1 MGRNVGRDTLDATR
15 ISAYMIG
22 ITSFSGYIPRRRLA
36 RSAIAG
42 ANQWFNPL
50 LTSMARGERSVANW
64 DEDSITMAVEASRQ
78 CLPAPQRHECSAIYF
93 ASTTLPFMDRQ
104 NAGIIAAA
112 LQLPVAVSAM
122 DITGSQRAATTAVMA
137 AVNACASYGSGA
149 RVLVAAADRRR
160 TLVASTQEMQFGD
173 GAAAVMI
180 GNTHVIAELVAMHSQ
195 TVDFVD
201 HFRSNEAEYDYQW
214 EERWVRDEGYPNIV
228 VPTAKACL
236 EKANVNGASVKHFVM
251 ASPFAPLPKAI
262 AKRLGIAESA
272 VHDNLAA
279 TCGDT
284 GVPHPLVL
292 LAHTLEQAG
301 PGDLILLLG
310 FGGGCDALLFRA
322 TPLIETHRSP
332 PSLSNS
338 LQARTQETN
347 YTKLLVFNGQV
358 PLDKGMRAENSDKTP
373 LTSLYRNRK
382 MMFGLV
388 GGKCARCGTP
398 QFPKSAVCVN
408 PPCGAEGTQEDFC
421 YADLTPTV
429 MSWSADSLT
438 FTLDP
443 PAYYGMLTFEPGGRL
458 MADFTDCETA
468 QIEVGTQMRMVFRIK
483 AIDTV
488 TQFKHYFWKATPL
501 VA

>member
-1 MGRNVGRDTLDATR
+1 
-15 ISAYMIG
+15 MIG
-22 ITSFSGYIPRRRLA
+22 ITSFGGYIPRRRLA

-64 DEDSITMAVEASRQ
+64 DEDSITMAFEASRQ
-78 CLPAPQRHECSAIYF
+78 CLPVSQRHECSAIYF
-93 ASTTLPFMDRQ
+93 ASTTLPFLDRQ

-112 LQLPVAVSAM
+112 LQLPAAVAAM
-122 DITGSQRAATTAVMA
+122 DITGSQRAATTAVIA
-137 AVNACASYGSGA
+137 AINACASHTSDA
-149 RVLVAAADRRR
+149 RVLVTAADRRR
-160 TLVASTQEMQFGD
+160 ALVASTQEMQFGD
-173 GAAAVMI
+173 GAAAVTI
-180 GNTHVIAELVAMHSQ
+180 GNTHVIAELVAVHSR

-236 EKANVNGASVKHFVM
+236 EKANENGASVKHLVM

-262 AKRLGIAESA
+262 AKTLGIAEWA
-272 VHDNLAA
+272 VRDNLAA
-279 TCGDT
+279 SCGDT
-284 GVPHPLVL
+284 GVSHPLVL
-292 LAHTLEQAG
+292 LVHTLEQAG

-322 TPLIETHRSP
+322 TPQIATHRSS

-338 LQARTQETN
+338 LQARTQETA
-347 YTKLLVFNGQV
+347 YTKLLVFNDQIPV
-358 PLDKGMRAENSDKTP
+358 DKGMRAENSDKTP
-373 LTSLYRNRK
+373 LTSLYRNRN
-382 MMFGLV
+382 MMFALV
-388 GGKCARCGTP
+388 GGRCMRCGTA
-398 QFPKSAVCVN
+398 QFPKSAICVN
-408 PPCGAEGTQEDFC
+408 PRCGADGAQEDFC

-438 FTLDP
+438 FTPDP

-458 MADFTDCETA
+458 MADFTDCESA
-468 QIEVGTQMRMVFRIK
+468 QIEVGAKMRMVFRIK

-488 TQFKHYFWKATPL
+488 THFKHYFWKATPL